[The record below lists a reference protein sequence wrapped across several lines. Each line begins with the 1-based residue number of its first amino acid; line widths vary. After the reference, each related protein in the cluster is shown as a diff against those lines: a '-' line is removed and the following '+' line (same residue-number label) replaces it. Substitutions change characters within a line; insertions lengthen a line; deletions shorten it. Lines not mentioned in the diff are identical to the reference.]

1 MEKDYLPS
9 NRYTPDEILS
19 LDIAYKYRDF
29 CQDDLADY
37 TQCTRINPRILE
49 NPMVY
54 SLPLSEYYTR
64 CKPMKQKWEQ
74 CEDYRER

>member
-9 NRYTPDEILS
+9 TRYTSDELNS
-19 LDIAYKYRDF
+19 LDISYKYRDF

-37 TQCTRINPRILE
+37 AQCTRVNPRILE
-49 NPMVY
+49 NAMVY
-54 SLPLSEYYTR
+54 VLPFSEYFTR

-74 CEDYRER
+74 CEDYR